1 MSIGARAGRHARE
14 RGIFTFV
21 EIMLA
26 TLVLAL
32 AATATAYWVE
42 SVNEL
47 TMGAEEAVVG
57 DALVKTMEEILA
69 PLPFREPGGT
79 TFGPEPGESLAT
91 YDDLDDFYRGA
102 FSPPLNKDRGVQADY
117 GTWTVEVHVAEIDPI
132 TLQTANDTDMVRVK
146 VTAMRKDR
154 VITEGYWLRARSALE

>member
-1 MSIGARAGRHARE
+1 VSTGARTGRHARE

-47 TMGAEEAVVG
+47 TTGADEAIVG

-79 TFGPEPGESLAT
+79 TFGPEPGETLAT
-91 YDDLDDFYRGA
+91 YDDLDDFYRGS
-102 FSPPLNKDRGVQADY
+102 FSPPLNKDRGTQSDY
-117 GTWTVEVHVAEIDPI
+117 GTWKVVVEVEEVDPV
-132 TLQTANDTDMVRVK
+132 TLAPANDTDMLRVK
-146 VTAMRKDR
+146 VSASRKDR
-154 VITEGYWLRARSALE
+154 VVVEAYWLRARAALE

>member
-1 MSIGARAGRHARE
+1 MSNGARAGRHARE

-21 EIMLA
+21 EILLA

-47 TMGAEEAVVG
+47 TTGADEAVVG

-79 TFGPEPGESLAT
+79 TFGPEPGETLAT
-91 YDDLDDFYRGA
+91 YDDLDDFYRSTY
-102 FSPPLNKDRGVQADY
+102 SPPLNKDRGVQADY
-117 GTWTVEVHVAEIDPI
+117 GTWTITVSVTEVDPT
-132 TLQTANDTDMVRVK
+132 TLLPAVDTDMVRVK
-146 VTAMRKDR
+146 VTATRKDR
-154 VITEGYWLRARSALE
+154 VITEGYWLRARAALE

>member
-1 MSIGARAGRHARE
+1 MPIGARAGRHARE

-47 TMGAEEAVVG
+47 NTGADEAVIG
-57 DALVKTMEEILA
+57 NALVKTMEEILA

-91 YDDLDDFYRGA
+91 YDDLDDFYRSA
-102 FSPPLNKDRGVQADY
+102 FKPPLNKDRGVQSEY
-117 GTWTVEVHVAEIDPI
+117 GTWSVSVEVAEVDPT
-132 TLQTANDTDMVRVK
+132 TLLPATDTDMLRIK
-146 VTAMRKDR
+146 VSAKRNER
-154 VITEGYWLRARSALE
+154 VITEAYWLRARAALE